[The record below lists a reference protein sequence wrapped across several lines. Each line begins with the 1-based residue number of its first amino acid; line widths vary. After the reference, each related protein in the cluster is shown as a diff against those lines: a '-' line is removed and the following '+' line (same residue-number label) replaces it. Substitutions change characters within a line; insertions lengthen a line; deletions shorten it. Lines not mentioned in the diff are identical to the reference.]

1 MNNQFISREEINE
14 VQAANKCG
22 VKAAL
27 AIIAPWASKVVR
39 VCGGY
44 KAFESL
50 TDYATWRNQ
59 K

>member
-1 MNNQFISREEINE
+1 MRTQFISREEINE
-14 VQAANKCG
+14 VQTANKCG

-27 AIIAPWASKVVR
+27 EIIAPWASKIVR

-44 KAFESL
+44 HAFESW
-50 TDYATWRNQ
+50 TDYEIWKKQ